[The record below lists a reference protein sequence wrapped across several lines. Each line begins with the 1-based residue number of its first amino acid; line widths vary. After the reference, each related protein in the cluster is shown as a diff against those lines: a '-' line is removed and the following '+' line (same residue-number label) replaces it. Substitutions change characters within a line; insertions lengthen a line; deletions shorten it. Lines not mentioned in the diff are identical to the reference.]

1 MGVKN
6 LFLLIILGLIA
17 LLLLQN
23 FQQISIVFFGINF
36 LNLPFSITLLL
47 AFCAGLISSVII
59 QLIIKLSIPK
69 YPQFYTSPKPPIN
82 NNPPSTN
89 PQPSYQYKEPPIY
102 EDDITEYNQE
112 ENQFLDKKDNDNL
125 VINDDDFYEEVTQ
138 KSTKVKDNL
147 NIKTPEKEEHI
158 KDKQV
163 AKKRDEINQRPSPQP
178 KSSQYETEKSSSPQP
193 LPSEE
198 KIDKIPSPI
207 DKEISTETPSDRESL
222 PQKPLT
228 EAPSPVSVKPRQAAP
243 YSYQPKERTEI
254 VPKSA
259 KVRNNQAQNRSPDDI
274 YDVSYR
280 VITPS
285 KNEPN
290 NDDYEE
296 EEDWYF

>member
-1 MGVKN
+1 M
-6 LFLLIILGLIA
+6 LFI
-17 LLLLQN
+17 QN

-69 YPQFYTSPKPPIN
+69 YPQFYTSPQPPIK
-82 NNPPSTN
+82 NNPPPTN

-102 EDDITEYNQE
+102 EDDIPEYNQE
-112 ENQFLDKKDNDNL
+112 KNQFSYQKDNDNS
-125 VINDDDFYEEVTQ
+125 INNNDDDFYAEEVTQ
-138 KSTKVKDNL
+138 KSIKIKDNL
-147 NIKTPEKEEHI
+147 NISSQEKEEYI
-158 KDKQV
+158 EDK
-163 AKKRDEINQRPSPQP
+163 INQRPSPQP
-178 KSSQYETEKSSSPQP
+178 SSEYETEKSPSPQPPSSEYETEKSSSPQP
-193 LPSEE
+193 PSSEYEAKNPLPIDIPSE
-198 KIDKIPSPI
+198 
-207 DKEISTETPSDRESL
+207 EISTETPDKNDSL
-222 PQKPLT
+222 PKNPLK

-259 KVRNNQAQNRSPDDI
+259 KVRTNQATNRSPDDI

-285 KNEPN
+285 KNSP
-290 NDDYEE
+290 NDDYYDE
-296 EEDWYF
+296 EEDWDF